1 MLSHGQHKGSRQAR
15 RRQPDTRFG
24 AHAEESVLEAAR
36 RFVDTVNDIFPDIG
50 DDAPRRKII
59 DSAFRMT
66 EQLVGTSNEFARK
79 LVKATSDA
87 TVKTEH
93 ETASRKSRR

>member
-1 MLSHGQHKGSRQAR
+1 MTS
-15 RRQPDTRFG
+15 TREIDRVED
-24 AHAEESVLEAAR
+24 ANRILDSVRDAEDSVLEAAR
-36 RFVDTVNDIFPDIG
+36 RFVDTVNDIFPDVG

-93 ETASRKSRR
+93 ETGSRKSRR

>member
-1 MLSHGQHKGSRQAR
+1 MTSTKEADRLEDANRILDSVR
-15 RRQPDTRFG
+15 D
-24 AHAEESVLEAAR
+24 AEESVLEAAR
-36 RFVDTVNDIFPDIG
+36 KFVDTVNDIFPDVG

-87 TVKTEH
+87 TVKTDH
-93 ETASRKSRR
+93 ETASRRSRR